1 MPTVL
6 LFCFLQKL
14 KLWANVL
21 KVIKAVKAG
30 KAAKLQAAISANF
43 KRAMPIQNPLIL
55 GSRS

>member
-1 MPTVL
+1 MG
-6 LFCFLQKL
+6 KR
-14 KLWANVL
+14 L